1 MEVYISPARPDVSE
15 IDANCTYVFL
25 AGGIS
30 KCWDWQDQCC
40 ELIQEIAK
48 DKAINTDNLILFN
61 PRRLSFDVSDKTASD
76 EQITWEYDYLNLCD
90 IFSMYFCESDSVQ
103 PICLYE
109 LGHYV
114 PGVVSQ
120 YSNYRK
126 ALQHIVVTAES
137 NYARCYDVEKQLELC
152 LGPKEKSMIF
162 DKNEHSKEAIRSHAN
177 RILNAY
183 IKNQLNKEIE
193 NMTIA

>member
-1 MEVYISPARPDVSE
+1 MKVYISPVRPDVSE
-15 IDANCTYVFL
+15 IDANYTYVFL

-30 KCWDWQDQCC
+30 KCWNWQDRCR

-48 DKAINTDNLILFN
+48 DKEINTDNLILFN
-61 PRRLSFDVSDKTASD
+61 PRRLSFDTTDKTASN
-76 EQITWEYDYLNLCD
+76 EQITWEFDYLNLCD
-90 IFSMYFCESDSVQ
+90 VFSMYFCESDSVQ

-109 LGHYV
+109 LGHYI
-114 PGVVSQ
+114 PGIVSQ

-152 LGPKEKSMIF
+152 LGRNEKRMVF
-162 DKNEHSKEAIRSHAN
+162 DKSEYREEAIRSHAN
-177 RILNAY
+177 RILSAY
-183 IKNQLNKEIE
+183 ELDQLSNKVKRI
-193 NMTIA
+193 NIV

>member
-1 MEVYISPARPDVSE
+1 MKVYISPARPDASE
-15 IDANCTYVFL
+15 IDNSCTYVFM

-30 KCWDWQDQCC
+30 KCWDWQDRCC

-48 DKAINTDNLILFN
+48 DNEINTDRLIIFN
-61 PRRLSFDVSDKTASD
+61 PRRLSFDVSDKNASD

-109 LGHYV
+109 LGHYI
-114 PGVVSQ
+114 PGIVSQ

-137 NYARCYDVEKQLELC
+137 NYARCYDVEKQLELD
-152 LGPKEKSMIF
+152 LGPIGKRMIF
-162 DKNEHSKEAIRSHAN
+162 DKSEYSEEAIRSHAS
-177 RILNAY
+177 RILIAY
-183 IKNQLNKEIE
+183 ERDQIDMK
-193 NMTIA
+193 IAGMNIV